1 MLYDDALSYLSQ
13 YTNYER
19 ELRYPYDGWHMNLE
33 RVTRLL
39 FALGSPERGLPV
51 THIAGTKGKGSVAAM
66 IEAILRAAG
75 YRTGLFTSPHLLDFR
90 ERIRLNGGWVS
101 RSAVAALVER
111 IIPAAEDVH
120 KEPELGPLTYFE
132 ILTAMAI
139 AAFAEAGVDMAILE
153 TGLGG
158 RYDATNVCDP
168 LISILTNVSL
178 DHTDILG
185 DSLEAIAAEKMM
197 IIKPGKPAVIA
208 PQEKSVHQLFSARRR
223 EVNAPEIRVSDRYAW
238 RMTSEDIDGQRAE
251 IKGKRELD
259 DVFIKLPGEPQLI
272 NAATAITALDV
283 LTERGFNVSDDAI
296 KAGLEALDWPARFQ
310 RIRKSPDLI
319 LDGAHN
325 AKSAGYL
332 RATLES
338 LYPGRSV
345 TAVIG
350 LGGDKDVE
358 GFCRDLGPALSSVV
372 VTRSRA
378 MKAVASDR
386 IKKALSPFKVEF
398 RKTGSVAEAM
408 QISLQDARPEEVI
421 LVTGSFY
428 VISEVLEWNHNR
440 AANS

>member
-19 ELRYPYDGWHMNLE
+19 ELRYPYDGWHMNLA
-33 RVTRLL
+33 RVRGLL
-39 FALGSPERGLPV
+39 RGLGSPERDLRIV
-51 THIAGTKGKGSVAAM
+51 HIAGTKGKGSVAAM
-66 IEAILRAAG
+66 LETILRAAG

-90 ERIRLNGGWVS
+90 ERIRLNGEWVS
-101 RSAVAALVER
+101 ESSVAALVER
-111 IIPAAEDVH
+111 IIPAAEEVH

-139 AAFAEAGVDMAILE
+139 AAFAETGVDIAILE

-185 DSLEAIAAEKMM
+185 DILEAIAAEKSM

-208 PQEKSVHQLFSARRR
+208 PQEESVHQLFSARRR
-223 EVNAPEIRVSDRYAW
+223 EINAPEIRVSDRYTW
-238 RMTSEDIDGQRAE
+238 RMISENIDGQRAE

-272 NAATAITALDV
+272 NAATAITALDA
-283 LTERGFNVSDDAI
+283 LSERRFNVSDHAI
-296 KAGLEALDWPARFQ
+296 KAGLAALDWPARFQ
-310 RIRKSPDLI
+310 RVRKSPDLI

-325 AKSAGYL
+325 AKSASYL
-332 RATLES
+332 RETMER

-345 TAVIG
+345 TAIIG

-358 GFCRDLGPALSSVV
+358 GFCRELGPVLQRVV
-372 VTRSRA
+372 ITKSIA

-386 IKKALSPFKVEF
+386 IKTALSPFQVEIGE
-398 RKTGSVAEAM
+398 TESVKQAM
-408 QISLQDARPEEVI
+408 ETAFKDALPQDVI

-428 VISEVLEWNHNR
+428 VISEVLELKL
-440 AANS
+440 